1 LIFLVLAPAFPGL
14 FSWNFFNFVLIKR
27 DMISSTDFRKFAHEL
42 VDWIAN
48 YVESTETYP
57 VKSQAKPREIFW
69 QLPNRPPLKPES
81 FQEIFEDFQ
90 KIIMPGIT
98 HWQSP
103 NFYAYFPANSS
114 FPSILAEMLTATL
127 GAQCMVWETSPAAAE
142 LEEKM
147 MDWLK
152 EMTGIPSE
160 FHGVIQDTASTATLV
175 ALLTAREKHSGFQ
188 INDLGFSGNN
198 YRIYCSAETHSSIEK
213 GAKIAGFGRNS
224 VVKVDVDSE
233 FRMDTMKLED
243 AILSDKKSGLVP
255 VCIVATLGTTGSTA
269 IDPLKSISDIA
280 LRYGLWLHVDA
291 AYAGTALMLDEFKW
305 MIEGISNVDSFVFNP
320 HKWMMTNFDC
330 SAYFVKDR
338 EALIKTFSI
347 NPEYLKTK
355 SSGMVNDYR
364 DWGIQL
370 GRRFRALKLW
380 FVIRSFGVEGI
391 RERLRSHIEIAKLL
405 ETWINDDPNFEIVT
419 PRTMNL
425 VCFRYK
431 PVGTTDEN
439 ILNEMNEKLLHT
451 MNDSGKLF
459 LSHTKLNGKF
469 TLRMVVGQTRAN
481 NEFVT
486 QAWKHIRHFAEN
498 NAQKVVTKSSVKT
511 SE

>member
-1 LIFLVLAPAFPGL
+1 
-14 FSWNFFNFVLIKR
+14 
-27 DMISSTDFRKFAHEL
+27 MIHSTEFRKFAHEL
-42 VDWIAN
+42 VDWIAD
-48 YVESTETYP
+48 YIEAAEDYP
-57 VKSQAKPREIFW
+57 VKSQVKPREIFW
-69 QLPNRPPLKPES
+69 QLPNRPPLQPEP
-81 FQEIFEDFQ
+81 FQEIFDDFQ
-90 KIIMPGIT
+90 KIIMPGVT

-114 FPSILAEMLTATL
+114 YPSILAEMLIAAL

-142 LEEKM
+142 LEEKV

-175 ALLTAREKHSGFQ
+175 ALLTAREKHTGFQ
-188 INDLGFSGNN
+188 INDSGFQENN
-198 YRIYCSAETHSSIEK
+198 YRIYCSSETHSSIEK

-233 FRMDTMKLED
+233 FRMDVQKLEK
-243 AILSDKKSGLVP
+243 AILADKKSGLAP

-269 IDPLKSISDIA
+269 IDPLQPISEIA
-280 LRYGLWLHVDA
+280 AKYRLWLHVDA
-291 AYAGTALMLDEFKW
+291 AYAGTALILDEFKW
-305 MIEGISNVDSFVFNP
+305 MIEGINNVDSFVINP

-355 SSGMVNDYR
+355 TSGMVNDYR

-380 FVIRSFGVEGI
+380 FVIRSFGVEGL

-405 ETWINDDPNFEIVT
+405 ASSIDHHPDYEIVA
-419 PRTMNL
+419 PGTMNL

-431 PVGTTDEN
+431 PIGITNEQ
-439 ILNEMNEKLLHT
+439 ILNKLNERLLHT
-451 MNDSGKLF
+451 LNDSGKLY

-481 NEFVT
+481 KDFVME
-486 QAWKHIRHFAEN
+486 AWRHIGHTAEN
-498 NAQKVVTKSSVKT
+498 VLHQYVTKNTVNP